1 MNIIK
6 EYINNE
12 AHWTITLGDSN
23 KLYKIRFIRNVTQ
36 VKENFNKKITGA
48 FYLIDGDKE
57 VLLSSKKEFL
67 FSECSLNEERE
78 VKLKFV
84 DSTGMTSG
92 KEISLIAELKKG

>member
-6 EYINNE
+6 EYINDGVY
-12 AHWTITLGDSN
+12 WTVTLRDSD

-36 VKENFNKKITGA
+36 AKENFNKRITGD

-57 VLLSSKKEFL
+57 ILLSSKKEFL
-67 FSECSLNEERE
+67 FSECSLNEGRE
-78 VKLKFV
+78 IKLKFV
-84 DSTGMTSG
+84 DITDVTSG